1 MNHFDD
7 AVPDENLVAYRLLFV
22 IEVGLRELILETLEA
37 KCGPFWYKERLPGEI
52 LQAYREARDY
62 ERRTKWLQLVPHHP
76 IYYLDFPHL
85 RIVIERSNNWE
96 DVFRELFD
104 RRDVF
109 VATLNELEPIRNRV
123 AHNRKVSTPDLRVA
137 EAAYAKIAAA
147 VGENRL
153 LALAS
158 RCTTAHDIPQ
168 TLSLL
173 RQEAD
178 AAYRRCNA
186 CEPLEPLTVWGSVSR
201 AWWFDEDYLDCKLGA
216 VKGYFELLQQYHQ
229 LPRHRGS
236 GHKIEAWLDQ
246 SGVEPSYSHA
256 TEQFLA
262 LAAEYSGGA

>member
-37 KCGPFWYKERLPGEI
+37 KCGAFWYKERLPGEI

-178 AAYRRCNA
+178 AALQCCKLCQPVQA
-186 CEPLEPLTVWGSVSR
+186 LTIWGGVGGD
-201 AWWFDEDYLDCKLGA
+201 WWFDEDYLGCQVSA
-216 VKGYFELLQQYHQ
+216 IRRYFEILRGYQR

-236 GHKIEAWLDQ
+236 GHEIEAWLHT
-246 SGVEPSYSHA
+246 SGIELQYRSAMQEFS
-256 TEQFLA
+256 T